1 MTTKLIRLEEVSNL
15 TGLKKSALYRRISE
29 NTFPSPI
36 KLGSKASRW
45 SLVEIQQWIEKAV
58 EVRHAK

>member
-36 KLGSKASRW
+36 KLGGKASRW

>member
-36 KLGSKASRW
+36 KLGGKASRW
-45 SLVEIQQWIEKAV
+45 SLAEIQAWIEKAV
-58 EVRHAK
+58 EARHAK